1 MTDACID
8 LSVPPATSGKASEVA
23 FWSFF
28 FADRDLFFRMCVRG
42 LGGNRHDAED
52 AISRGTLRALDYHR
66 RHPEKMIENF
76 RPWMLRLL
84 QNLCAD
90 IREAQDRL
98 TELPGGDEEEACPST
113 FVSPALGP
121 ERAVYAHELRG
132 VLGDAVASLPGW
144 LHTVFWMRI
153 VDDVPYP
160 DICQRF
166 RISPVNARQRI
177 QQARRHLRSRLNRFT

>member
-1 MTDACID
+1 MTDVCID
-8 LSVPPATSGKASEVA
+8 LPVAPATSGKTTDAD
-23 FWSFF
+23 FWSCF
-28 FADRDLFFRMCVRG
+28 FADRDLFFRMCVRW

-52 AISRGTLRALDYHR
+52 AISRGTLRALDYQR
-66 RHPEKMIENF
+66 RHPGKIENF

-90 IREAQDRL
+90 VREAQDRL
-98 TELPGGDEEEACPST
+98 AELPGGDEEEEEFEST
-113 FVSPALGP
+113 FVSPAVSP

-132 VLGDAVASLPGW
+132 ALGDAVSSLPGW
-144 LHTVFWMRI
+144 LHMVFLMRI

-160 DICQRF
+160 DICQHF